1 MKNLKAVKYA
11 YSIFACALIAF
22 GLAVLLKGWFPAEPF
37 MLFGGILM
45 IGFGAIRILGYCS
58 KDALQ
63 LAFQFD
69 LFLGIASAVLGCY
82 MIWDT
87 QAAGH
92 IVMVLGVFFLIDALS
107 KIQTASDARRIGVE
121 RWWLILG
128 VALVANVALF
138 IVFFFDLDGKLLF
151 NVVEPFLKKHYDD
164 MERKDTL
171 QMPYDMDKYP
181 KYDY

>member
-1 MKNLKAVKYA
+1 MKKCK
-11 YSIFACALIAF
+11 CKCKF
-22 GLAVLLKGWFPAEPF
+22 GRFLLK
-37 MLFGGILM
+37 L
-45 IGFGAIRILGYCS
+45 
-58 KDALQ
+58 
-63 LAFQFD
+63 
-69 LFLGIASAVLGCY
+69 
-82 MIWDT
+82 
-87 QAAGH
+87 
-92 IVMVLGVFFLIDALS
+92 
-107 KIQTASDARRIGVE
+107 
-121 RWWLILG
+121 LG

>member
-1 MKNLKAVKYA
+1 MKKLKAVKYA

-45 IGFGAIRILGYCS
+45 IGFGAIRILGYFS

-92 IVMVLGVFFLIDALS
+92 IVMVLGVFPDRWPVQNPDGHRCPAHRRGAVVADS
-107 KIQTASDARRIGVE
+107 GRGPGGGCPGGTGDSDGIPGHCHCQSADRR
-121 RWWLILG
+121 
-128 VALVANVALF
+128 
-138 IVFFFDLDGKLLF
+138 
-151 NVVEPFLKKHYDD
+151 EPG
-164 MERKDTL
+164 R
-171 QMPYDMDKYP
+171 
-181 KYDY
+181 